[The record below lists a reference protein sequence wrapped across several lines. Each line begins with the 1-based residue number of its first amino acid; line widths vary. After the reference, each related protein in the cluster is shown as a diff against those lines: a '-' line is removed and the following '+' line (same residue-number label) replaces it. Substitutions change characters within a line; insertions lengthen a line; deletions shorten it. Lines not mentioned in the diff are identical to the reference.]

1 MGKIL
6 GKYTLIIALNLFAFL
21 SVWYIL
27 DKIFESGVLFKI
39 IFLILSIFSLLLIS
53 VFFFKRSLKT
63 INDLSPKEDT
73 TVSHNNINDNTN
85 NK

>member
-1 MGKIL
+1 MFKIL

-27 DKIFESGVLFKI
+27 DLIFESWTLYKI
-39 IFLILSIFSLLLIS
+39 VFLILSIFSLVVIS
-53 VFFFKRSLKT
+53 IFFFKGSLKT
-63 INDLSPKEDT
+63 INDISPKTDLEESDD
-73 TVSHNNINDNTN
+73 NIN

>member
-27 DKIFESGVLFKI
+27 DEIFESWTLFKI
-39 IFLILSIFSLLLIS
+39 IFLILSILSLVLIS
-53 VFFFKRSLKT
+53 IFFFKSSLK
-63 INDLSPKEDT
+63 
-73 TVSHNNINDNTN
+73 NINDISPKKDLEESDDTIN

>member
-21 SVWYIL
+21 SVGYIL
-27 DKIFESGVLFKI
+27 DLIFESGALYKI
-39 IFLILSIFSLLLIS
+39 IFLILSIFSLVFIS
-53 VFFFKRSLKT
+53 IFFFKSSLKT
-63 INDLSPKEDT
+63 INDISPKTDLEESDD
-73 TVSHNNINDNTN
+73 NIN